1 MQIQNRDIGAL
12 WRRESNRKQHL
23 FEFSAPPASSNLLC
37 GFPDANYEKSAI
49 PDCAVVPQLAERS
62 CPSAAHDQ
70 RVSSVVRLRQLVDV
84 AIKPGNQYG
93 SHALTPS
100 KCLSGNDGMCHPDG
114 R

>member
-1 MQIQNRDIGAL
+1 MRVEKRDVAVL
-12 WRRESNRKQHL
+12 WRRESKRKQRL
-23 FEFSAPPASSNLLC
+23 FELIAPPASSNLLRR
-37 GFPDANYEKSAI
+37 FPDANDEKSAI
-49 PDCAVVPQLAERS
+49 PDCAMVPQLAERS

-70 RVSSVVRLRQLVDV
+70 SVSSVVRLRQLVDV

>member
-23 FEFSAPPASSNLLC
+23 FELIAPPASANLLR

-62 CPSAAHDQ
+62 CPSAPHDQ
-70 RVSSVVRLRQLVDV
+70 RLSSVVPL
-84 AIKPGNQYG
+84 P
-93 SHALTPS
+93 
-100 KCLSGNDGMCHPDG
+100 HPDHLPTHPANQQATPPLPPS
-114 R
+114 